1 MEFHS
6 SQAIRHL
13 SLRTLQI
20 LRHRFR
26 LVPPGGKISKRHLA
40 SRVRNFLIKIGKI
53 LDSLHLADFD
63 LCCSSQ
69 NLLK

>member
-13 SLRTLQI
+13 SLRALQI
-20 LRHRFR
+20 LRHQFR
-26 LVPPGGKISKRHLA
+26 LPPRGKISKRHLA